1 MPISLVNVEFHV
13 FLLKKSPDRIPLEVE
28 ATRLEC
34 PKHLNQTD
42 RHVYDPH
49 RPNQILEAA
58 TENISD
64 HESIQ
69 FYNRHPL
76 FSTFVELPKYAREH
90 PSIKSRIRQ

>member
-1 MPISLVNVEFHV
+1 MFSFS
-13 FLLKKSPDRIPLEVE
+13 KKPDRTPLEVE

-42 RHVYDPH
+42 RHVYDLH
-49 RPNQILEAA
+49 RPNQILEAT

-76 FSTFVELPKYAREH
+76 SSIFVELPKYAREH